1 MQKRWTAPLAMILF
15 GMGTTASAQSYTD
28 FQTDARFEQLAASET
43 ALNTARVDLYDCEQG
58 CRTPSEAAALA
69 FSGGEDQAH
78 KGRFIL
84 DIRGGGRSLQGALG
98 DLFFIN
104 SHQDYATFGTLT
116 VAFDA
121 SVLKALLRRARVC
134 NSDQV
139 TPGKIEVKACRGSD
153 IFDVNMF
160 TMMQRLHKRRIIVEG
175 EVRLQWIDSSSGLRP
190 REGADAGY
198 YQVWIEVT
206 DADKII
212 WVYED

>member
-1 MQKRWTAPLAMILF
+1 M
-15 GMGTTASAQSYTD
+15 SAQTD
-28 FQTDARFEQLAASET
+28 DAAERTARFQTLAAEEGP
-43 ALNTARVDLYDCEQG
+43 LNAARVDLYDCETG
-58 CRTPSEAAALA
+58 CMTPSEAAALA
-69 FSGGEDQAH
+69 FSASENQAR

-104 SHQDYATFGTLT
+104 SHQNYATFGTLT

-175 EVRLQWIDSSSGLRP
+175 EVRLQWIDSRSGLRP
-190 REGADAGY
+190 REGAEAGY

-206 DADKII
+206 DADKIF